1 MSFEEDDTVVL
12 HDKHS
17 EFDGETGTI
26 TQVVETMFGEP
37 NYTVSFEDGQ
47 EAGVP
52 EDSLELVEDDE
63 PEDDA
68 DDADDEA

>member
-63 PEDDA
+63 TEDEA
-68 DDADDEA
+68 ETEDDEA

>member
-1 MSFEEDDTVVL
+1 MSFEEDDEVVF

-17 EFDGETGTI
+17 EFDGETGKV

-52 EDSLELVEDDE
+52 ADNLEAAEDGA
-63 PEDDA
+63 DA
-68 DDADDEA
+68 DETDEE